1 MIQETF
7 PMIIGEEELPNE
19 RALLTQEDGPMMA
32 SSASVKYIV
41 IHCSATRSTRDY
53 TAEQLLRDH
62 KTRGFRTVGY
72 HFYIRKNGDI
82 KSTRPIEKI
91 GAHVRGFNSESI
103 GICYEGGLDCEGQP
117 KDTRTEWQKHSLRV
131 LILTL
136 LRDYPGCR
144 VCGHRDLSPDLN
156 GNGEIEPEEWIKA
169 CPCFDAE
176 TGWNQV

>member
-1 MIQETF
+1 
-7 PMIIGEEELPNE
+7 MIIGEEEIPNE

-62 KTRGFRTVGY
+62 KTLGFRTVGY

-82 KSTRPIEKI
+82 KTTRPIEKI
-91 GAHVRGFNSESI
+91 GAHARGYNAQSI
-103 GICYEGGLDCEGQP
+103 GICYEGGISERGRP
-117 KDTRTEWQKHSLRV
+117 EDTRTVWQKHSLRV
-131 LILTL
+131 LVRAL
-136 LRDYPGCR
+136 LVDYPGCK
-144 VCGHRDLSPDLN
+144 VCGHRDLSPDRN

-169 CPCFDAE
+169 CPCFEVKAE
-176 TGWNQV
+176 FGASSHVED

>member
-1 MIQETF
+1 
-7 PMIIGEEELPNE
+7 MIIGEEEIPNE

-72 HFYIRKNGDI
+72 HFYIRRDG
-82 KSTRPIEKI
+82 SVTQ
-91 GAHVRGFNSESI
+91 H
-103 GICYEGGLDCEGQP
+103 GICYEGGLDADGRP
-117 KDTRTEWQKHSLRV
+117 ADTRTPEQTEQF
-131 LILTL
+131 ILL
-136 LRDYPGCR
+136 LMRMVKIFPGVR
-144 VCGHRDLSPDLN
+144 IRGHRDMPGSIP
-156 GNGEIEPEEWIKA
+156 KA

-176 TGWNQV
+176 GVFGYLEK